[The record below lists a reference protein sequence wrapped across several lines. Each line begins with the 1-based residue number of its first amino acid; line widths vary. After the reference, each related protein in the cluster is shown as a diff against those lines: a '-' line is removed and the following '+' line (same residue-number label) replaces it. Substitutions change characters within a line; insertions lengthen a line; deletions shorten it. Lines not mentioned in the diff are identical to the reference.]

1 MTGNNETGYR
11 SDEIDLMEVF
21 RRMGASIGRSFRKL
35 GRASMITLVFLIR
48 NWIPLLSSLIA
59 GLILSFL
66 LRTTSAGF
74 YTSDMTLK
82 ANGASASE
90 MITYINRLHNFC
102 TDNNKEA
109 LGAALSLDKGQADE
123 VLDIQA
129 FWIIDQNNDHIPDF
143 VDFRNSHSVYDTIN
157 VRMNDRFEIRIK
169 INSTMDLGKIRD
181 GIISFLNSDSLF
193 REKNSLRLI
202 QNRELSERISADISL
217 LDSLQKIKYFEETKA
232 RQPQNGGQMIFLQ
245 EQKTQ
250 LIYSDIQDLYVKKQT
265 LESERVLY
273 NDLVTVLSDLSLPAR
288 RENNT
293 VYYGKAIVPALFIMT
308 LLVLVLIRN
317 RNKLKEIFSKYE

>member
-109 LGAALSLDKGQADE
+109 LGAALSLDKKQAAE
-123 VLDIQA
+123 VFDVQA